1 VETPTATGPIS
12 TEDGVAL
19 NVGVPWK
26 ALALTGKTSRETEIM
41 IVRKAFI
48 CMELTF
54 HENTFKAEALLVLAI
69 NQPLLPAV

>member
-1 VETPTATGPIS
+1 MATGPIS
-12 TEDGVAL
+12 TEVGVAL

-48 CMELTF
+48 CMELLSMRI
-54 HENTFKAEALLVLAI
+54 LLKQ
-69 NQPLLPAV
+69 NHWWS